1 MKPALAINPLDGSIR
16 IAGMAFVLCK
26 GSRREDTMSALG
38 PQLRKSTD
46 FGCGYEWLSFHDISL
61 GGQPCV
67 LTLGFHLGQLEDV
80 YFSAELP
87 GAPMDDGWPT
97 RQAIEEELAF
107 MRKALSA
114 QLGIQLGK
122 RDARFPW
129 GRVWSTF
136 DPKGFQAST
145 GLRYEA

>member
-1 MKPALAINPLDGSIR
+1 
-16 IAGMAFVLCK
+16 
-26 GSRREDTMSALG
+26 
-38 PQLRKSTD
+38 
-46 FGCGYEWLSFHDISL
+46 
-61 GGQPCV
+61 
-67 LTLGFHLGQLEDV
+67 
-80 YFSAELP
+80 
-87 GAPMDDGWPT
+87 MDDGWPT

>member
-1 MKPALAINPLDGSIR
+1 MKPALSIGPLDGSIR
-16 IAGMAFVLCK
+16 IAGMALVLRK
-26 GSRREDTMSALG
+26 DSTREDAMSALG
-38 PQLRKSTD
+38 PLLRRSND
-46 FGCGYEWLSFHDISL
+46 FGSGYEWLSFHEVSL
-61 GGQPCV
+61 GGQPCTF
-67 LTLGFHLGQLEDV
+67 TLGFHLGKLEDAQ
-80 YFSAELP
+80 FSVELP
-87 GAPMDDGWPT
+87 GAPMDEGWPT
-97 RQAIEEELAF
+97 RQAIEQELAF

-145 GLRYEA
+145 GLRYEV